1 MPNQFSIEK
10 QLNCPQCGY
19 AIPLYFKHTKLIQ
32 CESCKSTIFLEDDAV
47 KLSGDSSVLAPE
59 ISIIELSKPFVFKQK
74 SYLPLG
80 KIRYS
85 YGRGFWEEWWVK
97 DTQNSEYWL
106 SVDEGDLVFQ
116 QKIEVSYPDDL
127 FSRLRIGL
135 VTSDEWVVT
144 ELGTATC
151 EGFAG
156 SLPKKIVVGSSYS
169 YAHLSG
175 KDAKLRTLEMV
186 AGHLEAYEG
195 KWISPFDI
203 GKVRYLNV

>member
-10 QLNCPQCGY
+10 QFNCPQCGY
-19 AIPLYFKHTKLIQ
+19 TLALYFKHIKLIQ
-32 CESCKSTIFLEDDAV
+32 CESCKSTIFLEDAAV
-47 KLSGDSSVLAPE
+47 RLSGDSSVLAPE
-59 ISIIELSKPFVFKQK
+59 ISILELNRPFFFKQK

-80 KIRYS
+80 KMRYS

-97 DTQNSEYWL
+97 DTQNNEYWL
-106 SVDEGDLVFQ
+106 SIDEGDLVFQ
-116 QKIEVSYPDDL
+116 EKIEVTYPDDL
-127 FSRLRIGL
+127 FTRLRVGL
-135 VTSDEWVVT
+135 VTSDDWVVT

-156 SLPKKIVVGSSYS
+156 SLPKRITIGNSYQ

-175 KDAKLRTLEMV
+175 KNTRLRTLEFTE
-186 AGHLEAYEG
+186 GKLEAYEG

-203 GKVRYLNV
+203 GKVL

>member
-1 MPNQFSIEK
+1 MLNQFTIEE

-19 AIPLYFKHTKLIQ
+19 ALSLYFKHTKLIQ
-32 CESCKSTIFLEDDAV
+32 CESCKSTIFLEDEAATV
-47 KLSGDSSVLAPE
+47 WGDSSVLAPE
-59 ISIIELSKPFVFKQK
+59 ISILELHKPFFFEQK
-74 SYLPLG
+74 TYLPLG

-97 DTQNSEYWL
+97 DTKNNTYWF

-116 QKIEVSYPDDL
+116 QKVEVTYPDSL
-127 FSRLRIGL
+127 FERLHLGL
-135 VTSDEWVVT
+135 ITSDGWVVT
-144 ELGTATC
+144 ELGEAKC

-156 SLPKKIVVGSSYS
+156 SLPKTIVVGSSYA

-175 KDAKLRTLEMV
+175 KDAKLRTLEM
-186 AGHLEAYEG
+186 LEGKLEVYEG

-203 GKVRYLNV
+203 GKVR

>member
-1 MPNQFSIEK
+1 MTNQFSVEK
-10 QLNCPQCGY
+10 QFNCPQCGY
-19 AIPLYFKHTKLIQ
+19 RLSLYFKHTKLIQ

-47 KLSGDSSVLAPE
+47 HLSGDSSVLAPE
-59 ISIIELSKPFVFKQK
+59 ISILELSKPFFLKQK

-97 DTQNSEYWL
+97 DTQNNEYWL

-116 QKIEVSYPDDL
+116 QKITVTYPDDL
-127 FSRLRIGL
+127 ISSLRVGL
-135 VTSDEWVVT
+135 VTSDDWVVT

-151 EGFAG
+151 EGFEG
-156 SLPKKIVVGSSYS
+156 SLPKKVVIGSSYS

-175 KDAKLRTLEMV
+175 KDAKLRTLEMLE
-186 AGHLEAYEG
+186 GTLEAYEG

-203 GKVRYLNV
+203 GKVL